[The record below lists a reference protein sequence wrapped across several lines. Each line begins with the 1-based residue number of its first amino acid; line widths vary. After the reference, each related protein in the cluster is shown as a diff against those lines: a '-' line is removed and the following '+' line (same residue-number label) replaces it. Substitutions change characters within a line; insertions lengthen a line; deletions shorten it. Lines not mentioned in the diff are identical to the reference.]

1 MFYSCGI
8 KVSNPGK
15 SRYTNHHGM
24 SMNRGGADRN
34 EAPISEGKVSDFQG
48 DLHIKKEVSKAPQR
62 DDIFWF
68 FAIWGLILVGSILWF
83 VFSLYL
89 KWALWIVITSGIF
102 LGAVLSASI
111 VLILIIGIFN
121 GL

>member
-1 MFYSCGI
+1 MDKRISIGLIFISFLLMFYSCGI

-48 DLHIKKEVSKAPQR
+48 DLHIKRRSKQGPPKR
-62 DDIFWF
+62 
-68 FAIWGLILVGSILWF
+68 
-83 VFSLYL
+83 
-89 KWALWIVITSGIF
+89 
-102 LGAVLSASI
+102 
-111 VLILIIGIFN
+111 
-121 GL
+121 